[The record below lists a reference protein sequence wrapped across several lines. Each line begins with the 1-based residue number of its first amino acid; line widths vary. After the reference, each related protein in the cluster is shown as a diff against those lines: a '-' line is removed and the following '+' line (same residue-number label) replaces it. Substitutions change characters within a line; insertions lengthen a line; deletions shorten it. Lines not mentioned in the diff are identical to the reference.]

1 MGGKGGGEVAR
12 KGGERREEGRWRD
25 GRGVRKWEEG
35 GGEGGRGGGG
45 KNDLVTRP
53 LAWHTSQT
61 AL

>member
-1 MGGKGGGEVAR
+1 MAR

-35 GGEGGRGGGG
+35 GGEVGRDGGTNG
-45 KNDLVTRP
+45 LVTRP

-61 AL
+61 ALQRSSVGNTL